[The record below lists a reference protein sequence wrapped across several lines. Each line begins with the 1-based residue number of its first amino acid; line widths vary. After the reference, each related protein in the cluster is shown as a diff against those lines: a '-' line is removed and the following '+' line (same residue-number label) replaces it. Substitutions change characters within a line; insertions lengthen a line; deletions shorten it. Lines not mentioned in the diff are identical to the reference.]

1 MYLLYNVYSHL
12 GYVDVVTFFVHFDT
26 NYRLER
32 MISSKL
38 N

>member
-12 GYVDVVTFFVHFDT
+12 GYVVTFFVHFDT